1 MLYDRVL
8 SKPQGHT
15 DLKYELACDSVIFE
29 AVDFQDVGYVL

>member
-1 MLYDRVL
+1 MTGFVKTSRPY
-8 SKPQGHT
+8 